1 MPTSTL
7 LWSVGS
13 LALSSMVLPAA
24 ASSYELVETWKG
36 EDFLTAF
43 DFYTG
48 ADPTNGFVTYA
59 NQSYAESTG
68 LVKVNSNG
76 TFYMGV
82 DHTTKLSTNGP
93 GRESV
98 RIGSNKYY
106 DEGLFIIDLQHMPGS
121 VCGTWPA
128 FWSTG
133 KNWPTDGEIDIIEG
147 VNKNEANEIVLH
159 TSGTCQVSSQKM
171 SGTLTSTECGEDAG
185 TTGCVVEGTQGSSG
199 TPFNENGGGVYAMQW
214 TDEFLKFWFF
224 PRGSIPSSITKGD
237 PDVAAFGTPM
247 AHMEGSCSIA
257 EHFKAQ
263 QFIFDTTFC
272 GDWAGGVYSTSGCPV
287 SDSSS
292 SFKSCVAYV
301 AENPTAFAESYW
313 EINYIKIYQTGV
325 AASAS
330 ASASH
335 VESAASVAETISA
348 VREGTNSVVATTT
361 AATIAVTSTADA
373 ETATTMAEATTVAA
387 STETSAADEN
397 GSSASTSTHYVTMTT
412 TICPIAES
420 SSAAA
425 ALADGSSEATEAS
438 NSEGSPAAATPSS
451 VTGASAEANES
462 ESTSAAVTTPS
473 TATGA
478 SAEANGSESSSAS
491 EAGSVAGATPSS
503 VSTTGASGEADSS
516 ESASAAATPSN
527 VSSTGASAEANGSED
542 SSASSEAK
550 TVAPSIPSSVTG
562 ASAEANGN
570 DSASS
575 NAATASNVSGA
586 SAQAGDNESTPASAG
601 ANAGSSAA
609 PSSVTGASAEANGSE
624 GSSSHS
630 SGSQA
635 GAHSYGSVPS
645 SAAAYGR
652 PAPSS
657 SSHAFA
663 TAPSSTGSS
672 RVPTSAAAA
681 NNAAAA
687 TQGSSASGSNSGSS
701 GHGSS
706 SATTPSTP
714 VFTGGA
720 NKLTLGAS
728 SVLSVLAFA
737 LLA

>member
-1 MPTSTL
+1 MPTSSL

-13 LALSSMVLPAA
+13 LALSSMILPAA
-24 ASSYELVETWKG
+24 ASGYQLVETWKG

-59 NQSYAESTG
+59 NQSYAESKG

-76 TFYMGV
+76 SFYMGV

-106 DEGLFIIDLQHMPGS
+106 DEGLFIIDLEHMPGS

-133 KNWPTDGEIDIIEG
+133 KDWPTDGEIDIIEG

-171 SGTLTSTECGEDAG
+171 TGTLSSTECGEDSG

-224 PRGSIPSSITKGD
+224 PRGSIPTSITKGD

-247 AHMEGSCSIA
+247 AHMQGSCSIA

-301 AENPTAFAESYW
+301 AENPAAFAESYW

-330 ASASH
+330 ASASR
-335 VESAASVAETISA
+335 VESAATVVETVSSVKE
-348 VREGTNSVVATTT
+348 VTNSVVATTA
-361 AATIAVTSTADA
+361 AATTVATTADA
-373 ETATTMAEATTVAA
+373 ETATTMTLAETTTAAAATESSV
-387 STETSAADEN
+387 ADEN
-397 GSSASTSTHYVTMTT
+397 GSSGSTSTHYVTMTT

-425 ALADGSSEATEAS
+425 ALAGGSSEATEGS
-438 NSEGSPAAATPSS
+438 NSEGSSATATPDS
-451 VTGASAEANES
+451 VTGASAESNGS
-462 ESTSAAVTTPS
+462 EGSSATETTPS

-478 SAEANGSESSSAS
+478 SAEANGNESSSTS
-491 EAGSVAGATPSS
+491 EASSVASGTPSDI
-503 VSTTGASGEADSS
+503 ST
-516 ESASAAATPSN
+516 
-527 VSSTGASAEANGSED
+527 TGASAEANGSED

-550 TVAPSIPSSVTG
+550 AVTSATPSSVTG

-575 NAATASNVSGA
+575 NAATTSNLSGA
-586 SAQAGDNESTPASAG
+586 STQAGDDESTPASAV
-601 ANAGSSAA
+601 ANAGSSATPA
-609 PSSVTGASAEANGSE
+609 SVSGASAEANGSE
-624 GSSSHS
+624 QSAAAAASSVSGASAVANGSEGSSSQS

-635 GAHSYGSVPS
+635 GSDSYGSVPS

-657 SSHAFA
+657 SSHAFS
-663 TAPSSTGSS
+663 TAPSSSGSI
-672 RVPTSAAAA
+672 RQPTSAAAA
-681 NNAAAA
+681 NNDAAA
-687 TQGSSASGSNSGSS
+687 TQGSSASGSKS
-701 GHGSS
+701 GHFGSGSS

-728 SVLSVLAFA
+728 SVVGVLAFA

>member
-1 MPTSTL
+1 MPTSSL

-13 LALSSMVLPAA
+13 LALSSMILPAA
-24 ASSYELVETWKG
+24 ASGYQLVETWKG

-59 NQSYAESTG
+59 NQSYAESKG

-106 DEGLFIIDLQHMPGS
+106 DEGLFIIDLEHMPGS

-133 KNWPTDGEIDIIEG
+133 KDWPTDGEIDIIEG

-171 SGTLTSTECGEDAG
+171 TGTLSSTECGEDSG

-224 PRGSIPSSITKGD
+224 PRGSIPTSITKGD

-247 AHMEGSCSIA
+247 AHMQGSCSIA

-301 AENPTAFAESYW
+301 AENPAAFAESYW

-330 ASASH
+330 ASASR
-335 VESAASVAETISA
+335 VESAATVVETVSSVKE
-348 VREGTNSVVATTT
+348 VTNSVVGTT
-361 AATIAVTSTADA
+361 AA
-373 ETATTMAEATTVAA
+373 ATTVAA
-387 STETSAADEN
+387 TADAATTITMAETTTAAAATESSVADEN

-425 ALADGSSEATEAS
+425 ALAGGSSEATEGS
-438 NSEGSPAAATPSS
+438 NSEGSSATTTPASAS
-451 VTGASAEANES
+451 GASAEANGS
-462 ESTSAAVTTPS
+462 EGSSAAATTPS

-491 EAGSVAGATPSS
+491 DAGGVASGTPSDI
-503 VSTTGASGEADSS
+503 ST
-516 ESASAAATPSN
+516 
-527 VSSTGASAEANGSED
+527 TGASAEANGSED

-550 TVAPSIPSSVTG
+550 AVASATLSSVTG
-562 ASAEANGN
+562 VSAEANGS

-575 NAATASNVSGA
+575 NAATTSNVSGA
-586 SAQAGDNESTPASAG
+586 STQSGDDESTPASAV
-601 ANAGSSAA
+601 ANAGSSATPA
-609 PSSVTGASAEANGSE
+609 SVSGASAEANGSE
-624 GSSSHS
+624 QSAAAAASSVSGASAVANGSEGSSSQS

-635 GAHSYGSVPS
+635 GSDSYGSVPS

-663 TAPSSTGSS
+663 TVPSSSGSI
-672 RVPTSAAAA
+672 RKPTSAAAA

-687 TQGSSASGSNSGSS
+687 TQGSSASGSKSGHSGS
-701 GHGSS
+701 GSS

-728 SVLSVLAFA
+728 SVVGVLAFA